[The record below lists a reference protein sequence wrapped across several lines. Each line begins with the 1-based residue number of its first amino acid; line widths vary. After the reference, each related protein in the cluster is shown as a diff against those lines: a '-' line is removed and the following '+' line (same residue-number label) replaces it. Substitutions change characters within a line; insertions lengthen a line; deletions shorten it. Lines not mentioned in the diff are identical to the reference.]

1 MDTVTLAVSTRGP
14 YVESVHRGSVAV
26 VNQHGDLVYSAG
38 DPDFLTFTRSTIK
51 PFQAAPFVAADG
63 PSATGFTEREIAL
76 MCASHSGEPMHVQA
90 VRDMLEKIG
99 CGEQDLHCG
108 CHPPL
113 HFTALELPV
122 PPQAQFNQLHNNCSG
137 KHAGFLAWCVMQ
149 EAPLYNYLNL
159 DHPLQEAVRHS
170 LSHFTGLPQ
179 QSLKQAIDGCSAPNY
194 AMPLWRLAFAY
205 ARLAGGV
212 ADAEFGDTLNVLFH
226 AMTAHPEFVS
236 GAGRCEGRRRRGAGD
251 RHPIAGYRDCDQGR
265 GRRWTCPAMRGRGSA
280 TPARLVEIA
289 AVVTAGSMESAA
301 NSQPARRG
309 DWRNAAAGQ
318 AGGRLRG
325 PTCFWF
331 LPWQIRANART
342 DDQC

>member
-1 MDTVTLAVSTRGP
+1 MDTVALAVSTRGQD
-14 YVESVHRGSVAV
+14 VESVHRGSVAV
-26 VNQHGDLVYSAG
+26 VNQQGDLLYSAG

-63 PSATGFTEREIAL
+63 PSAMGFTEREIAL

-90 VRDMLEKIG
+90 VRDMLGKIG
-99 CGEQDLHCG
+99 CGEQHLHCG

-113 HFTALELPV
+113 HFAALELPV

-149 EAPLYNYLNL
+149 AAPLDSYLNL
-159 DHPLQEAVRHS
+159 DHPLQKDVRHS
-170 LSHFTGLPQ
+170 LSHFTGLAQ
-179 QSLKQAIDGCSAPNY
+179 QSLKPGIDGCSAPNY

-236 GAGRCEGRRRRGAGD
+236 GAGRSDLAMMQCSPGDWVAKVGAEGVQAIGIRSLGIGIAIKVEGGDGRALQCVAVEVLRQLGLLKSPQSSPLAAWSRPQIRNLRG
-251 RHPIAGYRDCDQGR
+251 
-265 GRRWTCPAMRGRGSA
+265 
-280 TPARLVEIA
+280 
-289 AVVTAGSMESAA
+289 VVTGEMQPRVKLAGV
-301 NSQPARRG
+301 
-309 DWRNAAAGQ
+309 
-318 AGGRLRG
+318 
-325 PTCFWF
+325 
-331 LPWQIRANART
+331 
-342 DDQC
+342 